1 MHATT
6 TCARL
11 GCNFAPPGP
20 SSSQTVAIFRSTCT
34 LAATLAFVLPA
45 GCFIDGG
52 GDDDDVGATT
62 GETADETT
70 SGTGSQITITTQ
82 STVNPTTGV
91 SATVTDTTSSTT
103 QDTTAAESDPTM
115 ETGDTDT
122 GSDTGSVTDTDPD
135 TDSGTSSTTGDDTLS
150 VADLEPGD
158 LIITE
163 VMANPNCMGDNCEW
177 FELYNTTGF
186 DIDLMNLGIG
196 DRDDFE
202 NGTPGALI
210 SVSAILAAGEVG
222 TLARQE
228 LWPYDE
234 SPEPLARYSNSVQ
247 LSNSTFEQVA
257 VFSGNT
263 VLDVSATFLPNE
275 QSGRSRMLLADSWTG
290 LDHTDSDDWCWS
302 DTILP
307 STSTS
312 DDWGTPASNLIEC
325 LPPA

>member
-1 MHATT
+1 MYAMT

-11 GCNFAPPGP
+11 GCNFALLGP
-20 SSSQTVAIFRSTCT
+20 SSSQTVAMFRSTCT
-34 LAATLAFVLPA
+34 LLATLALVLPA

-70 SGTGSQITITTQ
+70 ADTGSQIT
-82 STVNPTTGV
+82 VNSTTGV
-91 SATVTDTTSSTT
+91 SASSTDTTSSTT
-103 QDTTAAESDPTM
+103 DDTTSGESDPTL
-115 ETGDTDT
+115 ETGEPDTDT
-122 GSDTGSVTDTDPD
+122 DTVADTGTDTD
-135 TDSGTSSTTGDDTLS
+135 TTASSSTGDDTLS
-150 VADLEPGD
+150 VAELQPGD

-177 FELYNTTGF
+177 FELYNATEF
-186 DIDLMNLGIG
+186 DIDLLNLGIG
-196 DRDDFE
+196 DRGDFE
-202 NGTPGALI
+202 NGTPGTFI
-210 SVSAILAAGEVG
+210 TVSAVLPAGAVG
-222 TLARQE
+222 AIARQE
-228 LWPYDE
+228 LWPYDK

-263 VLDVSATFLPNE
+263 VIDVSASFLPNE
-275 QSGRSRMLLADSWTG
+275 QDGHSRVLLNEFWNG

-302 DTILP
+302 NTVLP

-312 DDWGTPASNLIEC
+312 DDWGTPASDLVEC
-325 LPPA
+325 LPPV